1 MNIRK
6 HTTVAKGYRL
16 APETHQAIIQ
26 IRSELKCSQDRLI
39 SEAIK
44 FYYRQIDKKNTN
56 SMKKLKL
63 LLIGILFIFGFG
75 GLVQSQPNW
84 VWQNPKPTGYDMNAV
99 YFINSSIGFIGGVNG
114 ELYKTTNSGTNWV
127 HIPISTSET
136 IQSISFTDANTGY
149 LGAGQFSCLMYK
161 TTNGGTN
168 WSEQN
173 LNLQYGPRSI
183 NFLNALTGVA
193 AHQSTD
199 ILKTT
204 NSGIN
209 WIALTTSIPYN
220 AGVWIVSPGTIYA
233 AGSTGI
239 TKSTNGGANWFTQ
252 ITISGDLLTIS
263 FTDTLNGLAA
273 GRNGLVLRTS
283 NGGVNWNQVTASGM
297 YDIYM
302 VRYLDAANVFA
313 CGQGGAVGKSTNGGL
328 NWIVTYPPETYF
340 NILYSVYPLNLNDI
354 YTSGAYGTICKS
366 SNSGSNWGQLFA
378 GVNNDLYYS
387 HFTDDNNG
395 YASSFNSVIKTT
407 DGGANWIKLTSI
419 GFGGPIYFRNAN
431 TGYQAAMNSGLL
443 YKTTN
448 GGANYTSLITG
459 YPSTFRSIHFTG
471 DNTGYM
477 VTTNA
482 KTLRTT
488 NAGINWQQIDSTV
501 DAFYADIF
509 FSDSLTAYVSG
520 YKNSP
525 AGALVKK
532 TTNGGVSW
540 TEQTISSTLAMTTLH
555 FVNNNTGFAGSNSSG
570 QNFFR
575 TTNGGLN
582 WTAGAN
588 VNPYINDMHFVN
600 ENLGY
605 TCSMFGRFYRTT
617 NGGHNWIQLA
627 VPVDYN
633 IRTLYHN
640 NNSGVTYIL
649 GAGGMILKSTNGSVT
664 GFVQNE
670 NLNPHNY
677 TLEQNYPNPF
687 NPVTKI
693 SFHIPNDGYTK
704 LTVYDITGKEISV
717 LINSELKRG
726 RFDADFDGSTF
737 PSGVYFYRLQIN
749 EFSST
754 RKMILIK

>member
-1 MNIRK
+1 MKQGKKNSTI
-6 HTTVAKGYRL
+6 AKGYRL
-16 APETHQAIIQ
+16 APDTHLAIKQ
-26 IRSELKCSQDRLI
+26 LRNELKCSQDWLI

-44 FYYRQIDKKNTN
+44 LYRQSDKKNIN
-56 SMKKLKL
+56 GMKKLKI
-63 LLIGILFIFGFG
+63 LLIGISFIFG
-75 GLVQSQPNW
+75 GLVHSQTNW

-99 YFINSSIGFIGGVNG
+99 YFINSSTGFIGGANG
-114 ELYKTTNSGTNWV
+114 ELYRTTNSGTNWAR
-127 HIPISTSET
+127 IQIATSET
-136 IQSISFTDANTGY
+136 IQSIFFTDANTGY

-161 TTNGGTN
+161 TTNGGLN
-168 WSEQN
+168 WAEQN

-183 NFLNALTGVA
+183 NFINALTGVA

-204 NSGIN
+204 NGGVN
-209 WIALTTSIPYN
+209 WAAIATSISYN
-220 AGVWIVSPGTIYA
+220 AGVWMTSAATIYA

-239 TKSTNGGANWFTQ
+239 TRSTNGGINWVTQ
-252 ITISGDLLTIS
+252 ATISGDLLTIS
-263 FTDTLNGLAA
+263 FTDSLNGLAA
-273 GRNGLVLRTS
+273 GRNSLMLRTS
-283 NGGVNWNQVTASGM
+283 NGGINWNPVTVSGM

-302 VRYLDAANVFA
+302 VRYLNSANVFA
-313 CGQGGAVGKSTNGGL
+313 CGQGGAIGKSTNGGL
-328 NWIVTYPPETYF
+328 NWTVTYPAETYF
-340 NILYSVYPLNLNDI
+340 NILYSIHPLNSNDI
-354 YTSGAYGTICKS
+354 YTSGSYGTICRS
-366 SNSGSNWGQLFA
+366 SNSGTTWGQLFT
-378 GVNNDLYYS
+378 GINNELYYS

-395 YASSFNSVIKTT
+395 YASSFNSIIKTT
-407 DGGANWIKLTSI
+407 DGGANWTKLTSI
-419 GFGGPIYFRNAN
+419 SFGGPVYFRNAN
-431 TGYQAAMNSGLL
+431 TGYQAAMSSGLL

-448 GGANYTSLITG
+448 GGTSFTPLITG
-459 YPSTFRSIHFTG
+459 YPSSFRSIYFTG
-471 DNTGYM
+471 DNTGYL

-482 KTLRTT
+482 KILKTT
-488 NAGINWQQIDSTV
+488 NAGTNWQQIDSTV

-532 TTNGGVSW
+532 TTNGGISW
-540 TEQTISSTLAMTTLH
+540 SEQTISSTLAMTSLH

-582 WTAGAN
+582 WTSGAS
-588 VNPYINDMHFVN
+588 VNPYINDMYFVN

-605 TCSMFGRFYRTT
+605 TCSLFGRFYRTT
-617 NGGHNWIQLA
+617 NGGSNWLQLA

-640 NNSGVTYIL
+640 GNTGVTYVL

-664 GFVQNE
+664 GFGQNE
-670 NLNPHNY
+670 NMGPNEFSLK
-677 TLEQNYPNPF
+677 QNYPNPF

-693 SFHIPNDGYTK
+693 GFHIPNDGYAK

-717 LINSELKRG
+717 LIEGELKQG
-726 RFDADFDGSTF
+726 RFDADFDGSNF
-737 PSGVYFYRLQIN
+737 PSGVYFYRLQTN